1 MLGDGPLTAD
11 VAITN
16 AHGNVGSGS
25 RDFTLDTGVPGIRID
40 ALTGD
45 NVLNIAELALD
56 VWVTGMTYG
65 VEPGATVTVTIGSD
79 IRQTT
84 VNPDGSWA
92 FSVPQSVAG
101 GWTGKLPLRRPLRTA
116 QVMSLS
122 SARMCRLTTHRYRWR
137 WM

>member
-1 MLGDGPLTAD
+1 

-16 AHGNVGSGS
+16 GHGNVGAGS

-40 ALTGD
+40 ALTDD
-45 NVLNIAELALD
+45 NVLNNAELALD

-79 IRQTT
+79 SWQTT

-92 FSVPQSVAG
+92 FSVPPTVATNWDNEITGRSVRSGQRREFRCYQSGCAD
-101 GWTGKLPLRRPLRTA
+101 
-116 QVMSLS
+116 
-122 SARMCRLTTHRYRWR
+122 
-137 WM
+137 